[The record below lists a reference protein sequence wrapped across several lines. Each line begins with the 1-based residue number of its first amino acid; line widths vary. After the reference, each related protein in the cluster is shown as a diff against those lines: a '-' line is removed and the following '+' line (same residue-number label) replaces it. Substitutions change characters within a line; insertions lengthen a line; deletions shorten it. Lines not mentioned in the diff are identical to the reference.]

1 MSKNETGEEIDFQKL
16 ILHYVAA
23 SDYRPCH
30 TKDMARSLG
39 VRKSDIELFRHAIGI
54 LKQEHKLARDDH
66 NCWVAAQGAA
76 PERFVDG
83 LIRVTRAGNGF
94 LIPDDPAL
102 EDLYIGENYL
112 GAALDG
118 DKVRVRIDSP
128 SGVGY
133 RHFGRVVEVIE
144 RGTPR
149 FVAIITDKLTALP
162 EDPKNP
168 FEYKITDLPAG
179 LKPDTKVIVDTI
191 TFPGDG
197 GEPEGKIVEI
207 LGPAGAPDTE
217 TAAILAGFQAPG
229 PFPDEVKQEVRKIA
243 ASNPLHERSDRLDIT
258 KLITVTID
266 PDTARDFDDAL
277 SFEVKPDG
285 SIRVGVHIA
294 DVSHFVRPGSEL
306 DREALERSTS
316 IYLPGRVIPMLP
328 EELSNDLCSLRP
340 HEDRFTKTVF
350 IDYDTEGNRK
360 DFQIHRT
367 VICSRRRMTYN
378 EVKLLLTN
386 EEAAAQFED
395 QELLQVLR
403 GMNALAQ
410 KIRAKRIK
418 NGSIELNMKEYYIL
432 LDADNN
438 VTGMALSEHDFSH
451 ELVEEFM
458 LAGNICLAEWAHHNG
473 LPALHRIHESP
484 DEDSTNELADFLNAS
499 GYVFKPPFRRERI
512 QEVINKVRDKPEEHA
527 INLAILKSFKQ
538 AVYGPASD
546 RGHFALNFPHYMH
559 FTSPIRRYPDLQLHQ
574 ALDAVFTKG
583 ADKLPKKLR
592 KAPEAGGKKL
602 ELLGLHCSGRE
613 RRAMKIEEAVK
624 DFRRLELLQKS
635 SEREFM
641 AVITGIRKFGVFV
654 EIEDYFVEGMLPRFM
669 IEKKGYSTKEVVP
682 NAKLKHRDDRPGF
695 HLGQE
700 VKVKIVRIDLKA
712 RVCDMELIDVPR
724 KRNDAAKAEGPDKPT
739 KPAKAEKERRH
750 R

>member
-1 MSKNETGEEIDFQKL
+1 MSSKQSGREAGEAYDYEKL
-16 ILHYVAA
+16 ILHLVAA
-23 SDYRPCH
+23 SDYRPCR
-30 TKDMARSLG
+30 TKEMARELG
-39 VRKSDIELFRHAIGI
+39 IPKGEIEAFRAACGR
-54 LKQEHKLARDDH
+54 LKDHGKIARNDR
-66 NCWVAAQGAA
+66 NCWVAGSGAN
-76 PERFVDG
+76 PPKFVDG
-83 LIRVTRAGNGF
+83 LLRVTRAGNGF
-94 LIPDDPAL
+94 LIPDDPAI

-118 DKVRVRIDSP
+118 DKVRVRLDTP
-128 SGVGY
+128 TGVGY

-149 FVAIITDKLTALP
+149 FVAIITDQLTARP

-168 FEYKITDLPAG
+168 FEYKILNAPAG
-179 LKPDTKVIVDTI
+179 LKSDTKVILDTVS
-191 TFPGDG
+191 FPGDG
-197 GEPEGKIVEI
+197 KEPAGKVVEI

-217 TAAILAGFQAPG
+217 TAAILASFQAPG
-229 PFPDEVKQEVRKIA
+229 PFPESVKQEVRNIA
-243 ASNPLHERSDRLDIT
+243 ASNPLHDREGRLDIT
-258 KLITVTID
+258 RTITVTID

-277 SFEVKPDG
+277 SYEVRPDG
-285 SIRVGVHIA
+285 VIRVGVHIA
-294 DVSHFVRPGSEL
+294 DVSHFVKPGSEL
-306 DREALERSTS
+306 DREALDRSTS

-340 HEDRFTKTVF
+340 REDRFTKTVF
-350 IDYDTEGNRK
+350 IDYAPDGTRK

-378 EVKLLLTN
+378 EVKLLLSN
-386 EEAAAQFED
+386 EEAAAQFD
-395 QELLQVLR
+395 DPELLEVLR
-403 GMNALAQ
+403 GMNTLAQ
-410 KIRAKRIK
+410 KIRRRRIE

-432 LDADNN
+432 LDEEGNAS
-438 VTGMALSEHDFSH
+438 GMALSEHDFSH

-458 LAGNICLAEWAHHNG
+458 LAGNICLAEWAHNNG

-499 GYVFKPPFRRERI
+499 GYVFKPPFRRDRI
-512 QEVINKVRDKPEEHA
+512 QEVIKKACGKPEEHA

-574 ALDAVFTKG
+574 ALDAVFTSG

-592 KAPEAGGKKL
+592 KAPEQGGKKL
-602 ELLGLHCSGRE
+602 EMLGLHCSGLE

-624 DFRRLELLQKS
+624 DFRRLELLLKS
-635 SEREFM
+635 TEREFM
-641 AVITGIRKFGVFV
+641 AVVTGIRKFGIFV
-654 EIEDYFVEGMLPRFM
+654 EIENYFVEGMLPRM
-669 IEKKGYSTKEVVP
+669 MVEKKGFSTREVVP
-682 NAKLKHRDDRPGF
+682 NAKLRHRDDRPGF

-700 VKVKIVRIDLKA
+700 VKVKIVRIDLSS
-712 RVCDMELIDVPR
+712 RMCDMELIEVPR
-724 KRNDAAKAEGPDKPT
+724 KKKGGE
-739 KPAKAEKERRH
+739 
-750 R
+750 